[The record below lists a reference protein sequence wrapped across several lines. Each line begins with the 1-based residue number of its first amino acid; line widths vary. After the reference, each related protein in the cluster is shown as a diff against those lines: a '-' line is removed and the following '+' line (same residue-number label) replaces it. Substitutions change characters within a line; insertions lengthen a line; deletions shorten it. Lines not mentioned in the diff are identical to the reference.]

1 MNGLVDGSHL
11 GISKMKDVT
20 FIVCVRPLVIT
31 LKTPL
36 PGDVTLC
43 KSSWILPEED
53 NSMAIEW
60 LFQPLLDL
68 WVLFLYLSWYM
79 IGIVSH
85 PLDLW
90 VCIWKKCTIVF
101 LIKYYLTIGRLVFT
115 LICLIFQTLYVYLP
129 IYFALWVITSNRSQ
143 SHKYISKISPWF
155 ICAIFRAG
163 VTCLSPILVQNLM
176 IYLYANHERFF
187 INICRIKP
195 LLYCYYYL

>member
-31 LKTPL
+31 LKTTL

-90 VCIWKKCTIVF
+90 VCIWKKCTIAS
-101 LIKYYLTIGRLVFT
+101 LIKYSLTIARLFFHIDLFHISNPICIFT
-115 LICLIFQTLYVYLP
+115 YLP
-129 IYFALWVITSNRSQ
+129 HIVSY
-143 SHKYISKISPWF
+143 
-155 ICAIFRAG
+155 
-163 VTCLSPILVQNLM
+163 
-176 IYLYANHERFF
+176 
-187 INICRIKP
+187 NIWSIP
-195 LLYCYYYL
+195 ES